1 MIGQTISHYRVVAK
15 LGEGGM
21 GAVYRAEDL
30 ILHREVA
37 LKFLPQGSAIDRN
50 ARARLLKEAQ
60 AASRL
65 NHPNIATIYEL
76 NLDENSPF
84 ISMELV
90 TGEMLRD
97 HLRRSSPARQRDE
110 VPQRLSHAFR
120 AKHSLTHLAA
130 LVERSTGWPPGDR
143 AIGGN

>member
-1 MIGQTISHYRVVAK
+1 MIGQNISHYRILAK

-37 LKFLPQGSAIDRN
+37 LKFLPPRFAADPE

-60 AASRL
+60 TASRL

-76 NLDENSPF
+76 NLAEDGPF

-90 TGEMLRD
+90 SGQTLKAILA
-97 HLRRSSPARQRDE
+97 HSTLSP
-110 VPQRLSHAFR
+110 P
-120 AKHSLTHLAA
+120 TLAA
-130 LVERSTGWPPGDR
+130 TAR
-143 AIGGN
+143 AMAA